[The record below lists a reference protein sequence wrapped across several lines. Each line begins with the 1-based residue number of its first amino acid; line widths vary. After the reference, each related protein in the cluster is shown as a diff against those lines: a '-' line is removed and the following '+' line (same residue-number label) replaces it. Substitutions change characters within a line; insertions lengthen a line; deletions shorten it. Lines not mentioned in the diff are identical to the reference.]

1 MRTRQQ
7 PCSRGPAGFRYNALK
22 ARVTQPPRGNRLGL
36 FLFVVLL
43 LQLPLFAQVD
53 LTKLDAYISK
63 AREDWQVPGVA
74 IAIVK
79 DDRVVFAKGY
89 GVLELGKPDKVD
101 ENTLFAIASNTKAF
115 TAAALAVLVDE
126 QKLSWDDRVQTYLPY
141 FELYDPYVSHDFR
154 IRDLLCHR
162 SGLRTFGGDL
172 IWYGTPYSRE
182 EVVRRARF
190 LKQAFPF
197 RSGYGYSNIMFIAAG
212 EVVAMASGRSWED
225 FIRER
230 FLTPLG
236 MKRTVLSVKDQAGRA
251 NVATPHAE
259 PEGQLRAFPWRDWQN
274 TVPAGGII
282 SSVADLAQ
290 WLRLQLARGAYEGKS
305 IFSERQ
311 SRVMWTPHV
320 SFVPGRSSEERNP
333 YVRLSGY
340 GLGWQLS
347 AYRGTP
353 MAQHGGAYDGM
364 VSQIGI
370 LPDKQVGVVVLT
382 NSTTA
387 LADALVYKALDV
399 YLGNDDRDWSGEGL
413 QRSRQEKQRKSEEQV
428 RADSQRVRNTKPS
441 LPLENYVGT
450 YGGPM
455 YGDAEVK
462 LENGNLVL
470 VFLPN
475 RELTGNLTHWHFD
488 TFEVKWRTAFPW
500 FGKGK
505 VQFLLDNGA
514 RVTEMKVD
522 VPNEDFWFDELEFK
536 RKH

>member
-1 MRTRQQ
+1 MKTR
-7 PCSRGPAGFRYNALK
+7 RFAY
-22 ARVTQPPRGNRLGL
+22 
-36 FLFVVLL
+36 FLLVVLL
-43 LQLPLFAQVD
+43 LRLPVFGQVD
-53 LTKLDAYISK
+53 LKALDAYIAK
-63 AREDWQVPGVA
+63 ARNDWQVPGMA

-79 DDRVVFAKGY
+79 DDHVIFAKGY
-89 GVLELGKPDKVD
+89 GVSEIGKPDKVD

-115 TAAALAVLVDE
+115 TAAALGILVDE

-141 FELYDPYVSHDFR
+141 FEVYDPYVSHDFR

-162 SGLRTFGGDL
+162 SGIRTFGGDL
-172 IWYGTPYSRE
+172 IWYGTSYSRE

-190 LKQAFPF
+190 LRQAFPF

-212 EVVAMASGRSWED
+212 EVVAKASGRSWED

-230 FLTPLG
+230 FLIPLG
-236 MKRTVLSVKDQAGRA
+236 MKRTILSVKELAGKA

-259 PEGQLRAFPWRDWQN
+259 PEGQLRTFPWRDWQN

-290 WLRLQLARGAYEGKS
+290 WLRLQLGRGSVEGKQV
-305 IFSERQ
+305 FSERQ

-320 SFVPGRSSEERNP
+320 SFVSSKRSDERNP

-340 GLGWQLS
+340 GLGWQLA
-347 AYRGTP
+347 AYRGTL

-364 VSQIGI
+364 VSHTGI
-370 LPDKQVGVVVLT
+370 LPDKQIGAVVLT
-382 NSTTA
+382 NSTTG
-387 LADALVYKALDV
+387 LASALVYKALDAC
-399 YLGNDDRDWSGEGL
+399 LGSDDRDWSGEEL
-413 QRSRQEKQRKSEEQV
+413 RRSREDRRRKIEEQA
-428 RADSQRVRNTKPS
+428 RAEGRRVPNTKPS
-441 LPLENYVGT
+441 LPLENYVGA

-462 LENGNLVL
+462 IEDGKLIL

-475 RELTGNLTHWHFD
+475 RELTGDLTHWHFD

-505 VQFLLDNGA
+505 VQFLLNNGGQ
-514 RVTEMKVD
+514 VVELKVD

-536 RKH
+536 KKR

>member
-1 MRTRQQ
+1 MRALRARKALMKTRRFAY
-7 PCSRGPAGFRYNALK
+7 SL
-22 ARVTQPPRGNRLGL
+22 L
-36 FLFVVLL
+36 VVLL
-43 LQLPLFAQVD
+43 LQLPVFAQPD
-53 LTKLDAYISK
+53 LAKLDAYLAK
-63 AREDWQVPGVA
+63 ARDDWQVPGMA

-89 GVLELGKPDKVD
+89 GVRELGKPDKVD

-115 TAAALAVLVDE
+115 TAAALAILVDE
-126 QKLSWDDRVQTYLPY
+126 RKLSWDDRVQAYLPY
-141 FELYDPYVSHDFR
+141 FELYDSYVSHDFR

-162 SGLRTFGGDL
+162 SGLRTFSGDL

-182 EVVRRARF
+182 DVVRRARF

-212 EVVAMASGRSWED
+212 EVVEKASGRRWED

-236 MKRTVLSVKDQAGRA
+236 MKRTALSVKELAGRT

-259 PEGQLRAFPWRDWQN
+259 TDNQLRTYPWRDWHN

-282 SSVADLAQ
+282 SSVAELAE
-290 WLRLQLARGAYEGKS
+290 WLRLQLGRGSFDGKT
-305 IFSERQ
+305 IFTERQ

-320 SFVPGRSSEERNP
+320 SFVSSKQSEERNP
-333 YVRLSGY
+333 YVRLNGY
-340 GLGWQLS
+340 GLGWQLA
-347 AYRGTP
+347 AYRGEM

-364 VSQIGI
+364 VSHTAL
-370 LPDKQVGVVVLT
+370 LPDKKLGVVVLT
-382 NSTTA
+382 NSTTGIANA
-387 LADALVYKALDV
+387 LAYKALDV
-399 YLGNDDRDWSGEGL
+399 YLGADDKDWSADEL
-413 QRSRQEKQRKSEEQV
+413 KREREDKQRKTEERA
-428 RADSQRVRNTKPS
+428 RADGEHVLNTKPS
-441 LPLENYVGT
+441 LTLQSYVGT

-462 LENGNLVL
+462 MENGKLVL

-475 RELTGNLTHWHFD
+475 PELTGDLTHWHFD
-488 TFEVKWRTAFPW
+488 TFEVKWRNAFPW
-500 FGKGK
+500 FGKGR
-505 VQFLLDNGA
+505 VQFFLDNAGQ
-514 RVTEMKVD
+514 VVELKVD

-536 RKH
+536 RKR

>member
-1 MRTRQQ
+1 MKTR
-7 PCSRGPAGFRYNALK
+7 K
-22 ARVTQPPRGNRLGL
+22 LGC
-36 FLFVVLL
+36 FLWVVLL
-43 LQLPLFAQVD
+43 LQLPVLAQLD
-53 LTKLDAYISK
+53 LKALDAYVSK
-63 AREDWQVPGVA
+63 ARDDWQVPGVA
-74 IAIVK
+74 IAVVK
-79 DDRVVFAKGY
+79 DDRLVFAKGY
-89 GVLELGKPDKVD
+89 GLRELGKPEPVD

-162 SGLRTFGGDL
+162 SGIQTFGGDL

-212 EVVAMASGRSWED
+212 EVVAKVTAESWED

-230 FLTPLG
+230 FLVPLG
-236 MKRTVLSVKDQAGRA
+236 MKRTLLSVKELAGKE

-259 PEGQLRAFPWRDWQN
+259 PEGQLRTFPWRDWNN
-274 TVPAGGII
+274 TVPAGGIV
-282 SSVADLAQ
+282 SSVSDLAQ
-290 WLRLQLARGAYEGKS
+290 WLRLQLGRGTLDGKQV
-305 IFSERQ
+305 FSERQ

-320 SFVPGRSSEERNP
+320 SFVSSRRSEERNP
-333 YVRLSGY
+333 HARLSGY

-347 AYRGTP
+347 VYRGML

-364 VSQIGI
+364 VSQIALI
-370 LPDKQVGVVVLT
+370 PEKQLGAVVLT
-382 NSTTA
+382 NSTTGLASA
-387 LADALVYKALDV
+387 LAYKALDV
-399 YLGNDDRDWSGEGL
+399 SLGMDDVDWS
-413 QRSRQEKQRKSEEQV
+413 SEELQKHREEKRRKTEAQA
-428 RADSQRVRNTKPS
+428 RAETERVPNTKLS
-441 LPLENYVGT
+441 LPLQDYAGT

-470 VFLPN
+470 VFVPN
-475 RELTGNLTHWHFD
+475 PELTGDLTHWHFD
-488 TFEVKWRTAFPW
+488 TFQVKWRTAFPW
-500 FGKGK
+500 FGQGK
-505 VQFLLDNGA
+505 VQFLLDNRG
-514 RVTEMKVD
+514 RVVEMKVD
-522 VPNEDFWFDELEFK
+522 VPNEDFWFYELEFK
-536 RKH
+536 KKH